1 MAGGGRYKLLWG
13 IPMTARSKR
22 ASRSYDCLNYTPF
35 DSTYGRLWVA
45 YSGRTVRFSDL
56 DVEYEVFEEKCEGF
70 LGQRPTQS
78 DDVPAPLSRSVKDF
92 LNGKGRFRGAVDL
105 STVSPL
111 QQKALREVMAVRR
124 GEIRSYSWI
133 ARAIGAP
140 LAARAVGDAMA
151 TNPIPVL
158 VPCHRAV
165 RTDYTLVNYGA
176 GGVEKKRE
184 ILAHE
189 GVDVDQLA
197 RNARQGMRFNAC
209 ISTRIFCLP
218 FCYAGKRV
226 KRGNEVTFPTPAAA
240 VAAGYRACKLC
251 RPA

>member
-1 MAGGGRYKLLWG
+1 
-13 IPMTARSKR
+13 MTGRSKR
-22 ASRSYDCLNYTPF
+22 ASEVYDRLKYAPF
-35 DSTYGRLWVA
+35 DSAYGRLWVA
-45 YSGRTVRFSDL
+45 YSGRIVRFSDL
-56 DVEYEVFEEKCEGF
+56 DIDSEVFEEKCSRF
-70 LGQRPTQS
+70 LGQRPTRS
-78 DDVPAPLSRSVKDF
+78 DDVPELLSRAVEDF
-92 LNGKGRFRGAVDL
+92 LNGKGTFRGAVDL

-111 QQKALREVMAVRR
+111 QEQALRQVMAVRR

-151 TNPIPVL
+151 SNPIPVL

-184 ILAHE
+184 ILAYE
-189 GVDVDQLA
+189 GIDVDQLA
-197 RNARQGMRFNAC
+197 RNARQGKRFNAC

-226 KRGNEVTFPTPAAA
+226 KPENEVTFSTPAAA